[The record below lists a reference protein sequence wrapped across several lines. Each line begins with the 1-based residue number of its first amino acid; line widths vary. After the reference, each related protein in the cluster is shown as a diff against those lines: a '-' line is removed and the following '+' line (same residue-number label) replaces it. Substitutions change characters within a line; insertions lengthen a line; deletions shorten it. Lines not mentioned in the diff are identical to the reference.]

1 MAHSSAAV
9 WRFRLIGSSVGS
21 RPHFDRD
28 FYHPRYDRARAWVPD
43 LRNTIYWNPSFG
55 LRGGVENVFTF
66 YTDDQ
71 NDGPYFLRIEGRTA
85 TGRWISTTQT
95 LN

>member
-1 MAHSSAAV
+1 M
-9 WRFRLIGSSVGS
+9 GS